1 MNRWMVG
8 EIPMTTN
15 SPAVPALNRDCK
27 RLLPKTSYLWPD
39 IHSLLN
45 CAGILSAYNY
55 A

>member
-1 MNRWMVG
+1 MVG
-8 EIPMTTN
+8 EIYQWQQTT
-15 SPAVPALNRDCK
+15 
-27 RLLPKTSYLWPD
+27 LPFRHLTGIANVCCQKQRYLWPD